1 VRTMAEADVSVR
13 TTSAGLRA
21 PPAGGRTDVAT
32 ELSLPG
38 DADRASEGTSLVATR
53 RGRRDWWLRRALA
66 GSDAVALTLSV
77 SLVAVIT
84 TGHDPWAVLLW
95 SLPLLPCWIG
105 LLYAYGLYREDTR
118 RVGHSTLDDVSGVF
132 HALLIGGCGSWLYF
146 QEVPSGKLVFLEI
159 LLFGLLA
166 ATLMLGQ
173 RALIR
178 HLTPRL
184 LGPER
189 VLFVGSGPASGALLA
204 NMRGRRRPRLEPV
217 GVAGPHVEGCVRPG
231 LPRLGAADPASL
243 ETLIAELRIERV
255 IACEPAL
262 GSEQITELLHCCRRL
277 SVKVSIVPSTFETIG
292 PSATIDNIGGITVL
306 GVNPPVLSRT
316 SSMLKRAMDLAGA
329 VLGSLIS
336 LPLLALAAIAIKL
349 DSRGPVLFRQARIG
363 LEGRRFTLLKLRT
376 MDADAE
382 ARRDELVAQSRD
394 ADWLHL
400 DHDPRITRVGR
411 FLRLTSMDELPQLWN
426 VLRGEMSL
434 VGPRPLIAEEDHNVE
449 GWARGRLDL
458 TPGITGLWQVLG
470 RTTIPFEEMVKL
482 DYLYVTNWSLWEDIR
497 LILRTLPV
505 LLTRRGAN

>member
-1 VRTMAEADVSVR
+1 MSVR
-13 TTSAGLRA
+13 TSILGA
-21 PPAGGRTDVAT
+21 PGPLTNGGTDAAT
-32 ELSLPG
+32 ESSPPRSV
-38 DADRASEGTSLVATR
+38 DRASAQPRLVATHR
-53 RGRRDWWLRRALA
+53 SRRDWWLRRALA
-66 GSDAVALTLSV
+66 ASDAMALTLGI
-77 SLVAVIT
+77 SLMAVIT
-84 TGHDPWAVLLW
+84 SGHDPWAVLLW
-95 SLPLLPCWIG
+95 SLPLLPFWIA
-105 LLYAYGLYREDTR
+105 LLYVYGLYREDTA

-173 RALIR
+173 RAFVR
-178 HLTPRL
+178 HLAPRL

-204 NMRGRRRPRLEPV
+204 NMRGQRRARLEPV
-217 GVAGPHVEGCVRPG
+217 GVTGPHVEGCDRPG

-243 ETLIAELRIERV
+243 EALIAEERIERV

-262 GSEQITELLHCCRRL
+262 DAEEITELLHCCRRL

-292 PSATIDNIGGITVL
+292 PSATVDNIGGITVL

-316 SSMLKRAMDLAGA
+316 SRLMKRSVDLAGA
-329 VLGSLIS
+329 ALLSLVS
-336 LPLLALAAIAIKL
+336 LPLLVLAAIAVKL
-349 DSRGPVLFRQARIG
+349 DSRGPVFFRQARIG

-376 MDADAE
+376 MAADAE
-382 ARRDELVAQSRD
+382 ARRDELLAQSRD

-411 FLRLTSMDELPQLWN
+411 FLRLTSLDELPQLWN

-434 VGPRPLIAEEDHNVE
+434 VGPRPLIAEEDRNVE

-482 DYLYVTNWSLWEDIR
+482 DYLYVTNWSLWEDIK